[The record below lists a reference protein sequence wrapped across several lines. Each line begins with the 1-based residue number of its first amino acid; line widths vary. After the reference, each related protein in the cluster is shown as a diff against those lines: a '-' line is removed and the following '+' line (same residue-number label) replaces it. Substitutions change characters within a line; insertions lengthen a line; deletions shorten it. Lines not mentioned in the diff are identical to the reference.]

1 MSTAVSATGSSQPF
15 GQDQPAADNGA
26 QESRGNTYVEAKV
39 VERIAAQAVREVSN
53 ATGSARRILGVSM
66 GTTDEDTGANVHARV
81 DGTVAIVETTM
92 TVIYPASV
100 QAVTQ
105 QTREHIR
112 GRVQGLT
119 GLQVK
124 EVNITVADM
133 HVRRPE
139 TPRVR

>member
-39 VERIAAQAVREVSN
+39 VERLAAQAVREVSN
-53 ATGSARRILGVSM
+53 ATGSTRRILGVSL

-81 DGTVAIVETTM
+81 DGPIATVEATM

-105 QTREHIR
+105 QTRDHIR
-112 GRVQGLT
+112 ERVQRLT
-119 GLQVK
+119 DLQVK
-124 EVNITVADM
+124 EVNITVAGM
-133 HVRRPE
+133 RVRRPE